1 MRKNIKRY
9 TAILLTIAMA
19 LPGSPVYGN
28 MEDEYERLL
37 EMENSE
43 EYQKATDSNA
53 QQKDESWQDDE
64 DEEDLYEDEDLID
77 DLPKAS
83 PSDADEAEEADE
95 VELEQDLETGKKLLS
110 WEWND
115 EQDALINGELQLAV
129 TAEDQVSFDD
139 IVSMLPES
147 ITAEVREDGE
157 TTETEIS
164 VTGWKCEQY
173 ETDEDEKWPTEGT
186 YLFEAEVPE
195 EYELGAGAD
204 ELSVKVTL
212 KNPGMMLLTAT
223 TLEGPIS
230 INGTYKFELANG
242 KYESDNGYT
251 IEKLSNNEYKLILEG
266 FHGTQISVSDG
277 TWTIELRGENSVGP
291 ATGPALLLDDT
302 SGTPKATITAKDNG
316 SLEVS
321 GSTDGIV
328 VSGGTSLTIDGG
340 TITANGGKE
349 TDSQPR
355 TAGICVSGAT
365 LTING
370 GTIHAIGTAS
380 SKKVGSGIYMLYD
393 DAVININGGQVTA
406 RGTSFSLDLAGKVT
420 VSDGTLLADYIRFDS
435 GNSNNNLH
443 IIQSGKV
450 QADRVN
456 VCAYGG
462 GNAKLDIS
470 GAEAELRCTGTLWAD
485 TGTKVTVE
493 NDGTLILETG
503 TIKSGGTFTLNNGN
517 FVLNGEFNNMDSII
531 YNGGGISGTGK
542 FNGEK
547 PRLVINQNSIINT
560 TVTVGTSLDPGIFF
574 KIPTGC
580 GTLTYRVTDEAGND
594 TSRAHLENGEGW
606 EFNADSVGTVIL
618 EVVSAE
624 TNFFASAKQEIE
636 LTIKKRV
643 LNRNDITVTPYN
655 GLYDGKYHNALTVKV
670 DGKAPADDM
679 VVQYRTV
686 QNSQMSDY
694 TSVMPQVKDCSD
706 NSKYTYKVKISG
718 ENYETI
724 EISVDD
730 HVYIQPYNLSGA
742 EVSLSSTEFTY
753 NKNQQVPA
761 VEAYINDSEVK
772 IPESSYTVSYKKDD
786 TACAKPTDAGT
797 YQIVLTANSSDSNYT
812 GTNADTK
819 NTFEIIPKNL
829 IPSITGTLTK
839 TYNGDKNVNDDV
851 KIVLK
856 DGSDVVEG
864 ITAKASSITYDDFN
878 AGDAVGITAMGIQI
892 KGGNDQGNYALG
904 ADTAKAVGAIQKA
917 TLQDV
922 CVEQDGELHYNG
934 KEQSATTQ
942 TRATAPFGSSESV
955 QFTYSLSENGLFAAS
970 VPAFKNEGNYTVF
983 YKASCPNY
991 KDYVDLF
998 TVTILLG
1005 NLADA
1010 TVTVGSDT
1018 SVYTGQE
1025 QTPSVEV
1032 KLGDVVLPETD
1043 YEVLYRW
1050 KDSVGG
1056 FVKPKDVGTY
1066 DMIIGGMNNM
1076 RGSSVHRTFTI
1087 TEKSIEGNDILV
1099 SLSETDLP
1107 YDGDVKHPSVTVMDT
1122 SRGEVLIPGTDYTI
1136 TMPDPV
1142 YPGEDY
1148 EITITGQGN
1157 YEGSKKAF
1165 YNVVKADLKDAAVTV
1180 SGTYVYQD
1188 SSVEPDGSQIAV
1200 VLNGKVV
1207 DPSEYE
1213 IAYADNAAIGTA
1225 KVLIQAKPDG
1235 NYVGSTSGT
1244 FEIRDPKAGQED
1256 NRPGGSTPSGGS
1268 SSGGSGSS
1276 GGESSS
1282 SGSDRVT
1289 SASSTT
1295 KDSVK
1300 GSVSSDKGILTGA
1313 NNSTANDGYSHWMQ
1327 NEHGWWL
1334 RFADNSYPKA
1344 EKRGESGIAY
1354 AWEQIN
1360 GNWWAFDENGY
1371 AGSGWLRDEAFG
1383 GWFYADPDTGMR
1395 TGWVM
1400 INGSWYYFHSEP
1412 DGKKGLM
1419 YAGQKTP
1426 DGYYVDENGAW
1437 DGKEN

>member
-9 TAILLTIAMA
+9 TAILLIIAMA

-37 EMENSE
+37 EMENSG

-53 QQKDESWQDDE
+53 QQKNESGQDDE

-77 DLPKAS
+77 DLQKAS
-83 PSDADEAEEADE
+83 PSDADEADEADE
-95 VELEQDLETGKKLLS
+95 VELEQDLEIGKKILS

-115 EQDALINGELQLAV
+115 EQDALIDGELQLAV

-147 ITAEVREDGE
+147 ITANVREGGE

-186 YLFEAEVPE
+186 YLFEAELPE
-195 EYELGAGAD
+195 EYELDARAD
-204 ELSVKVTL
+204 ELSVKVVLEASGVMPLDSLSSEVVIAIKTNSGTWKNQFSFSGDTFKGEGYSITKESQENHFKLTL
-212 KNPGMMLLTAT
+212 DG
-223 TLEGPIS
+223 
-230 INGTYKFELANG
+230 INTQGI
-242 KYESDNGYT
+242 D
-251 IEKLSNNEYKLILEG
+251 ILK
-266 FHGTQISVSDG
+266 G
-277 TWTIELRGENSVGP
+277 TWTVELKNENTLSGSSTNGFCIETAVDSVTF
-291 ATGPALLLDDT
+291 TGDGNLYI
-302 SGTPKATITAKDNG
+302 SGKSDGFVGMSTVTMQGTGTITAVSTNDDARGGAFQVCNG
-316 SLEVS
+316 NTLYIES
-321 GSTDGIV
+321 GTFDIQGKNYGLVIAQE
-328 VSGGTSLTIDGG
+328 SGKIYMSGG
-340 TITANGGKE
+340 TITASGSQDAFWQTGPDTLMEITGGTMTCNGQIRQTNSRNKINIKGGKIIANGGLVIGS
-349 TDSQPR
+349 DSSINLQ
-355 TAGICVSGAT
+355 AGTFELNGSCSNQSSGT
-365 LTING
+365 FTKTG
-370 GTIHAIGTAS
+370 GTISGKGNLGNKKLDLTIEEKSNT
-380 SKKVGSGIYMLYD
+380 SKNLSVGSSIDPGSFFELPSGDNTVTYN
-393 DAVININGGQVTA
+393 VTNGTGEAHIDNGQLIGDSV
-406 RGTSFSLDLAGKVT
+406 GKVKLKVT
-420 VSDGTLLADYIRFDS
+420 V
-435 GNSNNNLH
+435 
-443 IIQSGKV
+443 
-450 QADRVN
+450 
-456 VCAYGG
+456 
-462 GNAKLDIS
+462 
-470 GAEAELRCTGTLWAD
+470 AESSFYKMAE
-485 TGTKVTVE
+485 K
-493 NDGTLILETG
+493 
-503 TIKSGGTFTLNNGN
+503 
-517 FVLNGEFNNMDSII
+517 
-531 YNGGGISGTGK
+531 
-542 FNGEK
+542 
-547 PRLVINQNSIINT
+547 
-560 TVTVGTSLDPGIFF
+560 
-574 KIPTGC
+574 
-580 GTLTYRVTDEAGND
+580 
-594 TSRAHLENGEGW
+594 
-606 EFNADSVGTVIL
+606 
-618 EVVSAE
+618 
-624 TNFFASAKQEIE
+624 EIE
-636 LTIKKRV
+636 LNIVKRT
-643 LNRNDITVTPYN
+643 LKRNDITVTPYR
-655 GLYDGKYHNALTVKV
+655 GYYDGKYHDALTVTV
-670 DGKAPADDM
+670 DGKAPTDDM
-679 VVQYRTV
+679 VVQYTTV
-686 QNSQMSDY
+686 ENGIMSDY
-694 TSVMPQVKDCSD
+694 TSVMPQVRDCSD

-718 ENYETI
+718 DNYNEITI
-724 EISVDD
+724 DVTSG
-730 HVYIQPYNLSGA
+730 VYIQPYDLSGA
-742 EVSLSSTEFTY
+742 EVKLSSTEFTY
-753 NKNQQVPA
+753 NKNQQVP
-761 VEAYINDSEVK
+761 VVTAYINDSGEK
-772 IPESSYTVSYKKDD
+772 IPESSYTVSYKYKKDD
-786 TACAKPTDAGT
+786 TACAEPADAGT
-797 YQIVLTANSSDSNYT
+797 YQIVLTANASDSNFE
-812 GTNADTK
+812 GTNEDTT
-819 NTFEIIPKNL
+819 NTFQIVSRNL
-829 IPSITGTLTK
+829 TPSITGTLTK
-839 TYNGDKNVNDDV
+839 TYDGTRNVNDDV

-856 DGSDVVEG
+856 DGNDVVTG
-864 ITAKASSITYDDFN
+864 ITAKAASITYDDSK
-878 AGDAVGITAMGIQI
+878 AEDSVGITATGIQI
-892 KGGNDQGNYALG
+892 ESGNDKGNYALG
-904 ADTAKAVGAIQKA
+904 TNIATAVGVIQKA
-917 TLQDV
+917 ELQNIR
-922 CVEQDGELHYNG
+922 VEQYGELYYNG
-934 KEQSATTQ
+934 KEQSANTDTNAE
-942 TRATAPFGSSESV
+942 TLFGSSESV
-955 QFTYSLSENGLFAAS
+955 QFTYSLSENGPFAAS
-970 VPAFKNEGNYTVF
+970 VPAFTGEGNYTVF

-991 KDYVDLF
+991 KDHVDIF
-998 TVTILLG
+998 TVIILPGKLDGATI
-1005 NLADA
+1005 
-1010 TVTVGSDT
+1010 TVSPDT

-1032 KLGDVVLPETD
+1032 KLGDFVLPETD
-1043 YEVLYRW
+1043 YEVWYRR

-1076 RGSSVHRTFTI
+1076 RGSSVQRTFTI
-1087 TEKSIEGNDILV
+1087 TEKSIEGDDILV
-1099 SLSETDLP
+1099 SLSGSDLP

-1122 SRGEVLIPGTDYTI
+1122 SRGETLIENTDYTI

-1165 YNVVKADLKDAAVTV
+1165 YNVVKADLKDAVVTV

-1188 SSVEPDGSQIAV
+1188 SAVEPDGSQIAV

-1256 NRPGGSTPSGGS
+1256 NRPGGSTSGGGS
-1268 SSGGSGSS
+1268 SSGG
-1276 GGESSS
+1276 GGSSS
-1282 SGSDRVT
+1282 SSDRVT
-1289 SASSTT
+1289 SASGTT

-1437 DGKEN
+1437 DGKEK